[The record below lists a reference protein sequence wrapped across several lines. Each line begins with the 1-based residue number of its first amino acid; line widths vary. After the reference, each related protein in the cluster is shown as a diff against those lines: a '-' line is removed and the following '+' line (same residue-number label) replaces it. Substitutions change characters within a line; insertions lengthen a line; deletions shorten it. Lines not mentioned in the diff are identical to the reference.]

1 MAGNNDKEQL
11 DFALQDATPERR
23 RPLIGARVYVELV
36 RDPGPAEPVVLRR
49 SADIYAFLKD
59 HIANADR
66 ERFLTVLLNQKHVV
80 IGVEEASVG
89 TLTQAIVSMR
99 EIFKSII
106 LSSAA
111 AFVVA
116 HNHPS
121 GDPTPSQEDIA
132 ITRRLR
138 ESAELLGIRFL
149 DHIVIGSSSYISFVE
164 GGYW

>member
-1 MAGNNDKEQL
+1 MAGHKEQRGL
-11 DFALQDATPERR
+11 TSQGSTPERR
-23 RPLIGARVYVELV
+23 RSLIGPRVYVELV
-36 RDPGPAEPVVLRR
+36 RDPGPAEPVVLSR

-66 ERFLTVLLNQKHVV
+66 ERFLTILLNQKHVV
-80 IGVEEASVG
+80 IGVEEVSVG
-89 TLTQAIVSMR
+89 SLTQAIVHPR
-99 EIFKSII
+99 EVFKSII

-138 ESAELLGIRFL
+138 EVADLLGIRLL